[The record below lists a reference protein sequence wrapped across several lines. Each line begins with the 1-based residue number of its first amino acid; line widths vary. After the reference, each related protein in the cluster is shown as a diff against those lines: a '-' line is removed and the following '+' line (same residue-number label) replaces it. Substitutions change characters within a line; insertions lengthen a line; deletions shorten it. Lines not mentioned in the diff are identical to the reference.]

1 MDAYVQGRRE
11 VLGGPEAKY
20 FQNYSIEICFCK
32 SYLNANKMK
41 LQCINERISN
51 IVEFS

>member
-1 MDAYVQGRRE
+1 MLSGPTRGSGD
-11 VLGGPEAKY
+11 PEAKY
-20 FQNYSIEICFCK
+20 FQNYTIRKNCCK

-41 LQCINERISN
+41 LQGINERISN